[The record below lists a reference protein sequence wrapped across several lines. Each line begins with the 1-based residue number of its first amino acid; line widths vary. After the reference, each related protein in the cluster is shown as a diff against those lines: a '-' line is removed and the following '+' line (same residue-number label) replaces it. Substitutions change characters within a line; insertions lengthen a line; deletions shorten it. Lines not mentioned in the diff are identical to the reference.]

1 MASLI
6 KKRGADARPGVTRV
20 RERGET
26 FNLYSGEALEGIR
39 RACAASSEVLA
50 RLCEA
55 CVPGVTT
62 LELDRLAGELFRQTG
77 GRSADFGYYGFPRQ
91 ICISV
96 NDEVVH
102 GIGRADVI
110 VRPGDVVSLDITGS
124 YGGFIGD
131 NARTVIA
138 GGCGSPEAQ
147 RLVDTTRLSLEVG
160 IAAARPGACVGDIG
174 AAVQRVAEAA
184 GFAVV
189 RDMVGHGCG
198 VAMHEGPQVPNYWT
212 EGTLRLRPGMV
223 LCVEPMVNAGTW
235 RITIDRQ
242 DKWTVRTADGSLS
255 AHFEHQILI
264 TENEAEIL
272 TWPRNA

>member
-1 MASLI
+1 MATVCAGRTDTGVHALDQHLSCSVPRALLEKSSSYTLVKSLNALTDDDI
-6 KKRGADARPGVTRV
+6 AV
-20 RERGET
+20 
-26 FNLYSGEALEGIR
+26 LEA
-39 RACAASSEVLA
+39 
-50 RLCEA
+50 
-55 CVPGVTT
+55 
-62 LELDRLAGELFRQTG
+62 
-77 GRSADFGYYGFPRQ
+77 
-91 ICISV
+91 
-96 NDEVVH
+96 
-102 GIGRADVI
+102 
-110 VRPGDVVSLDITGS
+110 
-124 YGGFIGD
+124 
-131 NARTVIA
+131 
-138 GGCGSPEAQ
+138 
-147 RLVDTTRLSLEVG
+147 G

-198 VAMHEGPQVPNYWT
+198 IAMHEGPQVPNYWT